1 MKADI
6 HPDYHEI
13 KVVMTDGTEYTT
25 RSTYGK
31 EGDVIKLDVDP
42 LTHPAWQGG
51 TGKVVEK
58 GQLSKFEKRFG
69 NFGLAEEQDGKKAA
83 PKAAEKAEAPA
94 EEKAEE
100 AAAQEEAEEAP
111 AEEAAAEEK
120 AEDKE

>member
-1 MKADI
+1 MKADT
-6 HPDYHEI
+6 HPDYHDI
-13 KVVMTDGTEYTT
+13 KIVMTDGTEYTT

-69 NFGLAEEQDGKKAA
+69 NFGLADEDKAEKAA
-83 PKAAEKAEAPA
+83 PKEEKAEAPA
-94 EEKAEE
+94 QEEAQGEEKP
-100 AAAQEEAEEAP
+100 AEEAP
-111 AEEAAAEEK
+111 AEEAAPEA
-120 AEDKE
+120 KEGEAKE

>member
-31 EGDVIKLDVDP
+31 EGDVIKLDTDP
-42 LTHPAWQGG
+42 LSHPAWQGG

-69 NFGLAEEQDGKKAA
+69 NFGLAET
-83 PKAAEKAEAPA
+83 
-94 EEKAEE
+94 EEKK
-100 AAAQEEAEEAP
+100 P
-111 AEEAAAEEK
+111 AKKEDAK
-120 AEDKE
+120 AEDKA